1 MKFSVRGMTL
11 ISCVDA
17 SDGFDLLSYIFSY
30 RGLIS
35 VSQIWNALWD
45 YVRKIMT
52 NTMRNST
59 FNITRSSTL
68 WAPFYVYHPLLFYD
82 YFLKNFIGS
91 TRMIKYWGNRR
102 ISYCRAIVRFHV
114 VR

>member
-1 MKFSVRGMTL
+1 MTFSVRGMTL
-11 ISCVDA
+11 ISYVDA

-35 VSQIWNALWD
+35 VSQIWSALWD
-45 YVRKIMT
+45 YVRKMMT
-52 NTMRNST
+52 HTMRNST
-59 FNITRSSTL
+59 FNITRSTTL
-68 WAPFYVYHPLLFYD
+68 WSPFSAYHLLLFYD

-91 TRMIKYWGNRR
+91 TRMIKYWGNRQ
-102 ISYCRAIVRFHV
+102 ISYCKAIVRFYV